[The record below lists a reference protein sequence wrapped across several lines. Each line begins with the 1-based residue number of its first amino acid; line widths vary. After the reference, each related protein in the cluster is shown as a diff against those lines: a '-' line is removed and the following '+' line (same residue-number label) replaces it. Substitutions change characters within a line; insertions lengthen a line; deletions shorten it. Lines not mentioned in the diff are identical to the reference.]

1 MRYGERIAEEIN
13 LLVGAFLLKQ
23 EGIVTDKGKAHVVL
37 SDTFCRKT
45 KHSETFDNCYKP
57 ESNVSIFTRC
67 LLSFF

>member
-1 MRYGERIAEEIN
+1 MRYGERIAEDIN

-45 KHSETFDNCYKP
+45 KAQ
-57 ESNVSIFTRC
+57 
-67 LLSFF
+67 